1 VSAEGKQ
8 STAELAS
15 AKRVRNKISI
25 AHDSSLSKILSLLL
39 PRLLRKLDV
48 NFEEILN
55 AHISTVGHLSEA
67 DSRTQIEHDEIVSTR
82 NHIHNEYRCIID
94 HAIDRILDGE
104 FDVIPIIETIS
115 EYVLGLHHQSSTATI
130 SSRRSPGE
138 TYALR
143 IQRECMTKLAT
154 RRGDCTNDND
164 TEMKRRTNA
173 LCSILKSG
181 VVAVEDMHKNDGD
194 NVQNVQQQNRDR
206 IASAQETWHKD
217 KHIVA
222 GWLVLDS
229 IALLFD
235 IRPISI
241 DHQLSE
247 EIAIKKKD
255 TTPNNFLQHQQ
266 YQEIISLVSPLAS
279 SGVYTLFLDLIISQH
294 YSSGMSPQGL
304 ARIRAPAVSDMTYQ
318 PSTSDWNLLRLAVLQ
333 IAVGNGKG
341 EGVFGDNNGHSK
353 ERFGEGLARA
363 VTLLVLT
370 TSGRGLSRE
379 LNSINLTRFAGS
391 LLDTYLDKGD
401 RNQLPSMMLQ
411 SKKKKS
417 RKDASPSVVED
428 ERNALIVQ
436 ASSVLLCLALGGS
449 EAQVVLQKHEDRM
462 SNSTNQLMIDEVT
475 SDRSPLSSR
484 MTSAVLHFV
493 TEQLQK
499 NMKVSSQLNKDTILL
514 FNLSFR
520 AAQSAL
526 KLTNTN
532 DDLIMTRRLQVGWG
546 DRVEGAAARGAA
558 LMEALSTY
566 LCLDSSRVE
575 ESDALLG
582 QMLEVSIDFLR
593 TEVLNNI
600 GVDTNAQ
607 LEPEEDLLMGD
618 EVVDERIQAIRQRRI
633 EQARDFQAR
642 LLRERREKLVPPVE
656 IRMSILKIIQNI
668 MSVYSI
674 PTTND
679 DTLFDIPILLFN
691 CLAVD
696 LELSAHI
703 AIALEKM
710 VVIYQKSIKKDKVS
724 KDVGEFAAAPL
735 LPPLLSASTS
745 ESSASKRLAIA
756 WATQVISCLDQSA
769 ACAICS
775 FLLNDPD
782 DAVTAKAAKKYIT
795 SVKPTANN
803 EQENEHGC
811 SSTVMFFDSSNDLD
825 MEIMS
830 AKLTSEDLSVVPE
843 DGCSDMDVDATSKE
857 VNLCEICFD
866 DDLADDQM
874 YSLKNCP
881 GQHKYCRDC
890 FTNYIVV
897 KLEERNVAIDCPQMG
912 CKKYMIE
919 SDAEELLNFEQL
931 TNWKRQLLESHIT
944 KSTSCRRCV
953 GVDCTMIA
961 YQEGDE
967 MKATCTKCQASF
979 CFGCGEENHI
989 PAKCCDNK
997 SFLPLLSSSELAVRK
1012 LSKPCPG
1019 CKAPIEKN
1027 DGCNHMTCKCGVHW
1041 CWLCAQK
1048 IEGYADLERHV
1059 CNRYNPSVG
1068 EFKPEERNAFY
1079 LLRYEACRDSEEFA
1093 KKHLESLTKD
1103 FKSEDAVYDVD
1114 KEDYDIL
1121 VNAAECLISSRHFL
1135 KYTYVVAWAF
1145 PADDQRKDLF
1155 EKHQAILA
1163 VFTEKLSSLVETK
1176 LESLGGERGYDA
1188 HLRALKC
1195 HETALKMYSDR
1206 MNDFLANSTKP

>member
-1 VSAEGKQ
+1 
-8 STAELAS
+8 
-15 AKRVRNKISI
+15 
-25 AHDSSLSKILSLLL
+25 
-39 PRLLRKLDV
+39 
-48 NFEEILN
+48 
-55 AHISTVGHLSEA
+55 
-67 DSRTQIEHDEIVSTR
+67 
-82 NHIHNEYRCIID
+82 
-94 HAIDRILDGE
+94 
-104 FDVIPIIETIS
+104 
-115 EYVLGLHHQSSTATI
+115 
-130 SSRRSPGE
+130 
-138 TYALR
+138 
-143 IQRECMTKLAT
+143 MTKLVT
-154 RRGDCTNDND
+154 RREECTNDND
-164 TEMKRRTNA
+164 NEMKRRTNA
-173 LCSILKSG
+173 LYSILKSA
-181 VVAVEDMHKNDGD
+181 VIAVEDMHKNDGD

-206 IASAQETWHKD
+206 IANAQDTTWKD

-241 DHQLSE
+241 EQQPSE
-247 EIAIKKKD
+247 EVAKKKKETAPPID
-255 TTPNNFLQHQQ
+255 FLQHPH
-266 YQEIISLVSPLAS
+266 YQAIVNLISPLAS
-279 SGVYTLFLDLIISQH
+279 SGVYNLFLDLIISQH
-294 YSSGMSPQGL
+294 YSSGMSTQGL
-304 ARIRAPAVSDMTYQ
+304 ARLRAPAVSDMTHS
-318 PSTSDWNLLRLAVLQ
+318 PSTSDWNILRLAVLQ

-341 EGVFGDNNGHSK
+341 KGIFGDNNGHSK
-353 ERFGEGLARA
+353 EESEGLARA

-379 LNSINLTRFAGS
+379 LHSINLTRFAGS
-391 LLDTYLDKGD
+391 SLDTYLDKGD

-417 RKDASPSVVED
+417 RKDVSPSVVED

-436 ASSVLLCLALGGS
+436 ASSVLLCLALGGA
-449 EAQVVLQKHEDRM
+449 EAQVVLQKHGEDCM
-462 SNSTNQLMIDEVT
+462 SDSTNRLMIDNVA

-484 MTSAVLHFV
+484 MISAVLHFV
-493 TEQLQK
+493 TEHLQK
-499 NMKVSSQLNKDTILL
+499 NMKVNSQLNKDTILL
-514 FNLSFR
+514 FNLSFH

-526 KLTNTN
+526 KITNSN
-532 DDLIMTRRLQVGWG
+532 DDLIMTHRLQVGWG
-546 DRVEGAAARGAA
+546 DRIEGAAARGAT
-558 LMEALSTY
+558 LMESLSTC
-566 LCLDSSRVE
+566 LCQDNSRVE
-575 ESDALLG
+575 ESDTLLG
-582 QMLEVSIDFLR
+582 RMLDVSIDFLR
-593 TEVLNNI
+593 IEVLNNI
-600 GVDTNAQ
+600 GVDANAQ
-607 LEPEEDLLMGD
+607 RLDPEDLDMGE
-618 EVVDERIQAIRQRRI
+618 EVEDERIRAIRQRRI

-642 LLRERREKLVPPVE
+642 LLRERREKLVPPIE
-656 IRMSILKIIQNI
+656 IRISIVKIIQSI

-696 LELSAHI
+696 RELSAHI
-703 AIALEKM
+703 AFALEKL
-710 VVIYQKSIKKDKVS
+710 VVVYQNSIKKNRVS
-724 KDVGEFAAAPL
+724 KDVGEFAAAAPL

-745 ESSASKRLAIA
+745 ESSASKRLALS
-756 WATQVISCLDQSA
+756 WATQVIGCLDQDS

-782 DAVTAKAAKKYIT
+782 DAVIVKAAKKYIT
-795 SVKPTANN
+795 SVKPAVSAN
-803 EQENEHGC
+803 EQKNEHC
-811 SSTVMFFDSSNDLD
+811 SSAVMFFDSSNDLD
-825 MEIMS
+825 MQIMS
-830 AKLTSEDLSVVPE
+830 AKLTSEGLSVLHE
-843 DGCSDMDVDATSKE
+843 DGCSDIDVDATTKG
-857 VNLCEICFD
+857 LCEICFD
-866 DDLADDQM
+866 DGLVDDQIF
-874 YSLKNCP
+874 SLNC
-881 GQHKYCRDC
+881 GHEFCRDC
-890 FTNYIVV
+890 FTNYIAT
-897 KLEERNVAIDCPQMG
+897 KLEERNAIIDCPQMG
-912 CKKYMIE
+912 CNKHVVE
-919 SDAEELLNFEQL
+919 ADAEELLNPEQL
-931 TNWKRQLLESHIT
+931 TNLKRQLLEAHIT

-953 GVDCTMIA
+953 GVDCSMIA

-979 CFGCGEENHI
+979 CFRCGQENHV
-989 PAKCCDNK
+989 PSKCIDVEA
-997 SFLPLLSSSELAVRK
+997 FLPLLSSSELAVRK

-1019 CKAPIEKN
+1019 CHAPIEKN

-1059 CNRYNPSVG
+1059 CNRYNPFG

-1093 KKHLESLTKD
+1093 KKHLESLIKGV
-1103 FKSEDAVYDVD
+1103 KSEDAVYYLD

-1145 PADDQRKDLF
+1145 PADDKRKDLF

-1176 LESLGGERGYDA
+1176 LESLGGEREFNT

-1195 HETALKMYSDR
+1195 HKTALKLYSDR